1 MNDVEKWA
9 ESVNEAIRKRPKP
22 EDKFKGKCVP
32 TKAIRVVVEANMD
45 MQNLYLPVHFLDLV
59 ESMPQLDMMIWHKLI
74 TDDDGI
80 IHGMPGDDGQYLMTD
95 GEDIWIDDYVDGVDD
110 GISLDS
116 GRDIREIKAWMEMPE
131 LPTD

>member
-32 TKAIRVVVEANMD
+32 TKAIRLVIEANMD

-59 ESMPQLDMMIWHKLI
+59 ESMPQLDMAVRCRNCKFHGTEVQGEDELIKKVRCKLM
-74 TDDDGI
+74 DDFKDA
-80 IHGMPGDDGQYLMTD
+80 DWFCAD
-95 GEDIWIDDYVDGVDD
+95 GEQ
-110 GISLDS
+110 
-116 GRDIREIKAWMEMPE
+116 A
-131 LPTD
+131 TD